1 MKFIFGHEETI
12 NMIHELLTWRQPT
25 LLGRPSQQ
33 SVILKK
39 YIQNYPIHLGIE
51 FKLYICIY
59 SVLNL
64 NANLSLEWYTM
75 FQSLFRPM
83 LTGKLQYEQYKIYQ
97 KG

>member
-39 YIQNYPIHLGIE
+39 
-51 FKLYICIY
+51 IY
-59 SVLNL
+59 TE
-64 NANLSLEWYTM
+64 LSN
-75 FQSLFRPM
+75 SSRN
-83 LTGKLQYEQYKIYQ
+83 
-97 KG
+97 